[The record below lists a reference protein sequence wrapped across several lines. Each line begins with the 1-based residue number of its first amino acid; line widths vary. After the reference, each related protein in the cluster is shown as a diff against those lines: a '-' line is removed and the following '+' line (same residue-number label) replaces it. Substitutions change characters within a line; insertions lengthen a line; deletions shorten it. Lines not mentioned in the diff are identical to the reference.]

1 MDDDVHVDGTQL
13 LNQPHLTGEVVF
25 WTEAPE
31 RGTIFPVVEL
41 DVLVAKGKEQ
51 TIRIAM
57 SKEQVDRL
65 RSDLDRIPHFD
76 K

>member
-25 WTEAPE
+25 WTEAPGK
-31 RGTIFPVVEL
+31 GTVFHVVEL
-41 DVLVAKGKEQ
+41 DVFVAKGKEQ

-57 SKEQVDRL
+57 SKAQVDGL
-65 RSDLDRIPHFD
+65 RSDLDRIPHYD
-76 K
+76 D